1 MGCAGCAARINT
13 VLSSVPGVENA
24 SVSFVSGRASVEF
37 DEGQCSDAILVRAVE
52 DAGYGLVPDDGADD
66 EEEPD
71 ADGRH
76 SGMLMRAALA
86 AVLSVVIMLSDII
99 FGSWSGTVMCLSS
112 AVAVFFCGG
121 SFFSGAWRQLRHGTC
136 SMDTLVALSTGISYL
151 FSLFNLLF
159 PLFWRS
165 RGIEPDLY
173 FESSAMVVTF
183 VLAGRVL
190 EDKVKRQT
198 TSALRK
204 LAGLRPGTVTVFAGG
219 REFQANVSDIVPGD
233 VVLAR
238 SGEHIAVDGEILDGE
253 TCLDESMLTGESVPV
268 FKKPGFHVFAGT
280 VNVNGSIRYRAESVG
295 EATALSRIV
304 KLVRDAQDS
313 KAPVQE
319 LVDKISSVFVPA
331 VLCISVL
338 AFFAWLILKPGD
350 GVVYG
355 LLSAVTVLVIACPC
369 ALGLATPTA
378 MAAGIGRGASDGIL
392 IKDAGSLQN
401 ASGIDVVVLDKTGT
415 LTEGKPAVADVR
427 LADGCGMERVLGE
440 LGSLESMS
448 GHPLASAICGYA
460 LRNCPSADRIA
471 VSGFEEL
478 PGLGVSGTAVF
489 RDGEKVRV
497 NAGSFRYMSQ
507 IGVHVA
513 EALKNGSG
521 PISGSEVWL
530 AENGEAVAVVT
541 VADSVK
547 KSAGEGVARLKKMGI
562 DIKMLTGDSGFSAA
576 EVAEALGIEDFSSGV
591 LPGDKAAAVRK
602 LQAAGH
608 RVAMVGDGINDS
620 AALAQADLGIAMGH
634 GSDIAMDSAG
644 MTLADGDLRKVADA
658 LSLSRITVRT
668 LKENLFW
675 AFIYNVSGI
684 PVAAGI
690 LYPVCGFM
698 ISPAVAGLAMTLS
711 SICVIV
717 NSLRVRYEKL

>member
-37 DEGQCSDAILVRAVE
+37 DESRCSDAILVRAVE
-52 DAGYGLVPDDGADD
+52 DAGYGLVPDTGADD
-66 EEEPD
+66 EDSD
-71 ADGRH
+71 AYGRH
-76 SGMLMRAALA
+76 SGMLMRAVLA
-86 AVLSVVIMLSDII
+86 AALSVVIMLSDIL

-112 AVAVFFCGG
+112 AAVVFFCGG

-204 LAGLRPGTVTVFAGG
+204 LAGLRPGAVTVFAGG
-219 REFQANVSDIVPGD
+219 REVQANVSDIVPGD

-238 SGEHIAVDGEILDGE
+238 PGEHIAVDGEILDGE

-268 FKKPGFHVFAGT
+268 FKKPGSQVFAGT

-295 EATALSRIV
+295 EATVLSRIV

-313 KAPVQE
+313 KAPVQK
-319 LVDKISSVFVPA
+319 LVDRISSVFVPA

-338 AFFAWLILKPGD
+338 AFFAWLVLKPDD

-378 MAAGIGRGASDGIL
+378 MAAGIGRGAVDGIL

-401 ASGIDVVVLDKTGT
+401 ASRIDVVVLDKTGT

-427 LADGCGMERVLGE
+427 LADGFGIGRVLCE
-440 LGSLESMS
+440 LGALESMS
-448 GHPLASAICGYA
+448 GHLLASAICSYA
-460 LRNCPSADRIA
+460 ALNCPSVPGIA

-489 RDGEKVRV
+489 QDGRKVRV

-507 IGVHVA
+507 IGVHVT
-513 EALKNGSG
+513 ESLKNNSG
-521 PISGSEVWL
+521 PVSGPEVWL
-530 AENGEAVAVVT
+530 AEDGKAAAVVT
-541 VADSVK
+541 LTDAVK

-562 DIKMLTGDSGFSAA
+562 DIKMLTGDGGFSAA
-576 EVAEALGIEDFSSGV
+576 EVAEALGIDDFSSGV
-591 LPGDKAAAVRK
+591 LPGDKAEAVRK

-717 NSLRVRYEKL
+717 NSLRVRYKKL